1 MPSPVKITKQ
11 TDERALQDQ
20 RWPRGYDLSSSVD
33 LPSENKEKEK
43 DSAHDHP
50 S

>member
-1 MPSPVKITKQ
+1 MKITKQ

-20 RWPRGYDLSSSVD
+20 RWPRGCDLSSSVD